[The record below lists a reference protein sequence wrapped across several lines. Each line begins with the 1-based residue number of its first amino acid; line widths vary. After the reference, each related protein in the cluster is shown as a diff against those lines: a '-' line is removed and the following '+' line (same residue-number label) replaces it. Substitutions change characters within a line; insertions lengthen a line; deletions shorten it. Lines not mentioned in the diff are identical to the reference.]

1 MLRNTDIPCAANV
14 AQQTAWRTADTG
26 WLACSEQH
34 ADALAVQANRR
45 ISSSIDVI
53 SLFACSKGDPHHH
66 SAESIERAGVQNALL
81 AEIRDHLM
89 CSRRDPSL
97 PPFSVLGALTLRWA
111 VDRQARVRVA
121 PSMLATP

>member
-53 SLFACSKGDPHHH
+53 SL
-66 SAESIERAGVQNALL
+66 LL
-81 AEIRDHLM
+81 AVKEIRIII
-89 CSRRDPSL
+89 
-97 PPFSVLGALTLRWA
+97 PPRVSSAPACRTLFLQRFEII
-111 VDRQARVRVA
+111 
-121 PSMLATP
+121 